1 MTLVRPGEGEPAI
14 SVVMVTRGA
23 WALTEQALAALHA
36 HTARQ
41 YELIIVDNDSRDE
54 TREKLS
60 VLDDARVV
68 LNDHNAGFGP
78 ACNQAAALARADLLL
93 LLNTDAFV
101 RPGWLEPML
110 ASFTDASVAA
120 VIPRYLHPDGSLQEA
135 ATLLARDG
143 TVLVYG
149 DGDDPQLPVYRF
161 RRIVD
166 CGGAACMLIRRDVF
180 ERVGGFDPVY
190 APAYY
195 DDTDLCMRIAE
206 LGLNLLYEPRS
217 TVTHVRYGSG
227 GPQRAGELSERNRS
241 VFVER
246 WQSKLIGRPWTFPG
260 ASEQAAIAA
269 RDARATPRV
278 LIAAASGKMRARGLA
293 LEMLE
298 IWPRA
303 RVTWATDVLPDDHG
317 RLLASGVEV
326 LEADDW
332 IGQRLFHY
340 DVTLH
345 AEQSGS
351 GLADALARTQPQA
364 TQISVD
370 ETDDLVGAMC
380 RAGIA
385 PP

>member
-1 MTLVRPGEGEPAI
+1 LEG
-14 SVVMVTRGA
+14 
-23 WALTEQALAALHA
+23 
-36 HTARQ
+36 
-41 YELIIVDNDSRDE
+41 
-54 TREKLS
+54 
-60 VLDDARVV
+60 ARVV
-68 LNDHNAGFGP
+68 LNDHNVGFGP
-78 ACNQAAALARADLLL
+78 ACNQAAALSRAGLLL

-110 ASFTDASVAA
+110 GSFTDPSVAA

-149 DGDDPQLPVYRF
+149 DGDDPELPVYRF
-161 RRIVD
+161 RRLVD
-166 CGGAACMLIRRDVF
+166 CGGAACMLIRLDVF

-195 DDTDLCMRIAE
+195 DDTDLCMRISE

-227 GPQRAGELSERNRS
+227 GAEGAAELSERNRS

-246 WQSKLIGRPWTFPG
+246 WRSKLVGRPWTFHG

-269 RDARATPRV
+269 RDVRATPRV
-278 LIAAASGKMRARGLA
+278 LIAAAPGEVRARELA
-293 LEMLE
+293 LEALAL
-298 IWPRA
+298 WPRA
-303 RVTWATDVLPDDHG
+303 RVTWATDVLPDDAD
-317 RLLASGVEV
+317 RLLADGVEV
-326 LEADDW
+326 LEGDDW

-340 DVTLH
+340 DVILRGEQ
-345 AEQSGS
+345 AEI
-351 GLADALARTQPQA
+351 GLADAFARTQPQA
-364 TQISVD
+364 RQISLG
-370 ETDDLVGAMC
+370 ETDELVGAMC